1 MLSKII
7 KSYKNINHKLFF
19 FAFNN
24 GLGANNIHD
33 IARVLAWEST

>member
-7 KSYKNINHKLFF
+7 KSYKNINHKFF

-33 IARVLAWEST
+33 IARVLAWKST